1 MELPALLLL
10 LEATAAVVG
19 KTVVQEA
26 TKSAYAKV
34 KEKFLDLFG
43 RRGSDSL
50 TALEAAPGDQQAR
63 TQLSTVLQGLSETE
77 RKELAPVL
85 GALAAAFQADGA
97 ARAAAE
103 QLAAIRVDVSAGDNV
118 VIQRIAGASTI
129 EIKADAGKDFTLSD
143 IAMKGGNDPG
153 N

>member
-1 MELPALLLL
+1 MELPSLMLL
-10 LEATAAVVG
+10 LEATAAVIG

-26 TKSAYAKV
+26 TKSAYTKV

-43 RRGSDSL
+43 RRGTDSL
-50 TALEAAPGDQQAR
+50 AVLEATPGDQQAR
-63 TQLSTVLQGLSETE
+63 TQLHSVLQSLSESE

-85 GALAAAFQADGA
+85 GALAAAFQADA
-97 ARAAAE
+97 NARAAAE
-103 QLAAIRVDVSAGDNV
+103 QLTAIRLDVSAGDNV
-118 VIQRIAGASTI
+118 VIQRITGASII
-129 EIKADAGKDFTLSD
+129 EVKADAGSDFALTD

>member
-1 MELPALLLL
+1 MELPSLQLL

-26 TKSAYAKV
+26 TKAAYAKV

-50 TALEAAPGDQQAR
+50 TALETAPGDEQAR
-63 TQLSTVLQGLSETE
+63 TQLSTVLQNLSETE

-85 GALAAAFQADGA
+85 GALAAAFQTDTA
-97 ARAAAE
+97 ARTAAE
-103 QLAAIRVDVSAGDNV
+103 QLAAIRLDVSAGENMI
-118 VIQRIAGASTI
+118 IQRIAGASTI
-129 EIKADAGKDFTLSD
+129 EIKAEAGKDFTLSD
-143 IAMKGGNDPG
+143 IVMKGDNDPG

>member
-1 MELPALLLL
+1 MELPSLLLL

-34 KEKFLDLFG
+34 KDKILDLFG
-43 RRGSDSL
+43 RRGGDSL
-50 TALEAAPGDQQAR
+50 TALEAAPGDPQAKA
-63 TQLSTVLQGLSETE
+63 QLSTTLQTLSDAE
-77 RKELAPVL
+77 RLELAPLL
-85 GALAAAFQADGA
+85 GALANAFQTDPA

-103 QLAAIRVDVSAGDNV
+103 QLAAVRVDVSAGDNV
-118 VIQRIAGASTI
+118 VIQRIAGASAI
-129 EIKADAGKDFTLSD
+129 EIKAEAGKDFHLTD
-143 IAMKGGNDPG
+143 IAMKGVTDPG